1 MRAHGVSFRLR
12 PNFHAA
18 QFLHACV
25 LLFCMMF
32 PASAQVA
39 VDLWTADNGLPQNII
54 RAICQ
59 TPDGYLWLA
68 TFDGLVRFD
77 GVRFTTYNRSNTPGI
92 KGNRFNSLFCTAD
105 GDIWAG
111 TEGSGITRYRQGRFA
126 TYTIQD
132 GLLSNNVLGISGDD
146 RGNLWVLAHGY
157 LNQWRAADRRFAP
170 QIRDE
175 CRYTDSLTP
184 DGRVGFWRID
194 ETALH
199 LFLHGKQLHSILPAG
214 WSGRGAS
221 AGGDLNQ
228 QIWLATGT
236 GELAQLIDGRW
247 STVPRRRSPRS
258 PYDEYIASTTDYRD
272 AQGNLWHSEIGWSSG
287 LGLVRYLDLPSNS
300 QPARIAF
307 NTLFEDR
314 EGNIWL
320 STDGQ
325 GLYRV
330 RSQTIEVY
338 SKEQGLPARNVYPI
352 CAGRDETLFI
362 GTWSGGLCRLRGG
375 KFTTYTTA
383 DGLASNRVNAIA
395 EDREGVLWVSA
406 GNDLHRMRDGRF
418 ESVKGNGIISS
429 DLVIRA
435 IHQDPEGVMWF
446 GTGDGLVRLEKGQ
459 WRMLTKK
466 DGLATDDVR
475 VILDGRN
482 ANLWVGGYGGLS
494 SLRNGRLHS
503 WTEQDGLASNTI
515 RALYEDADG
524 VLWIGTYDGGLGR
537 FENGRF
543 TKYSV
548 REGLFNDG
556 VFQIFEDSQ
565 GNLWMGCNQGIY
577 RVNKKQ
583 LNDFAAGKTDTVTSI
598 AYGKRDGM
606 RNVECNGGLSPA
618 GSKTRDGRLWFPTQD
633 GVAVIDPKKLDTI
646 SKNPPV
652 VIESCLVDS
661 APVPID
667 HPVRVTPGRENF
679 EIQYTAL
686 SFTNSEHIRFKYKM
700 QGMDHDWVN
709 AGTRRTAYYPHLP
722 PGSYTFKVAAARND
736 GAWNE
741 AGANLAFVVLPPFY
755 RTWWFASLFS
765 AMAATS
771 LWLGWRYRLRQLER
785 ARAAQQ
791 TFSRQLIASQENE
804 RKRIASELHDSLGQR
819 LVIVKNMALLLQQN
833 RNAAPGLNEA
843 QREQV
848 EEILAEVSGAVR
860 EVKEISYN
868 LRPYRLDRLGLTT
881 ALRAMID
888 TASAA
893 SSTIFRAEIDN
904 IDGVFPKEAEIN
916 FYRIVQECVNNIL
929 KHSQASQASIRID
942 RTKAGFTLTVRDDGR
957 GFAHD
962 SSQAD
967 SLRGFGLTGI
977 SERAQ
982 LLGGRAAIYSAPGQ
996 GTTVTIEISSEGLNH
1011 AG

>member
-1 MRAHGVSFRLR
+1 VPSRLAVPR
-12 PNFHAA
+12 
-18 QFLHACV
+18 FLNACF
-25 LLFCMMF
+25 LLFCVTF

-92 KGNRFNSLFCTAD
+92 RGNRFGSLFCTAA
-105 GDIWAG
+105 GDLWAG
-111 TEGSGITRYRQGRFA
+111 TEGSGITQYHQGRFT
-126 TYTIQD
+126 TYTMQD
-132 GLLSNNVLGISGDD
+132 GLPSNAVVGISGDE

-157 LNQWRAADRRFAP
+157 LAQWRPADRRFVP
-170 QIRDE
+170 QVGDQY
-175 CRYTDSLTP
+175 RYTESLTP

-194 ETALH
+194 ESALH
-199 LFLHGKQLHSILPAG
+199 LFVNGKQSRYALPAG
-214 WSGRGAS
+214 WPRGAGAS
-221 AGGDLNQ
+221 AGEDLNKH
-228 QIWLATGT
+228 IWVATGT

-247 STVPRRRSPRS
+247 SSVLRRRKARS
-258 PYDEYIASTTDYRD
+258 PYEEQIASTTDYRD
-272 AQGNLWHSEIGWSSG
+272 THGNLWHSEIGWSSG
-287 LGLVRYLDLPSNS
+287 LDLVRYLDLPPNS

-325 GLYRV
+325 GLYRI
-330 RSQTIEVY
+330 RTQTISVY
-338 SKEQGLPARNVYPI
+338 SKEQGLPDRNVYPI
-352 CAGRDETLFI
+352 CVGRDDTIWI
-362 GTWSGGLCRLRGG
+362 GTWSGGLCRFRDG
-375 KFTTYTTA
+375 KFITYTTV

-395 EDREGVLWVSA
+395 EDREGVLWVSV
-406 GNDLHRMRDGRF
+406 GNGLHCLYRMRNGRF
-418 ESVKGNGIISS
+418 ESVNGNGMIAS
-429 DLVIRA
+429 DAVIRA

-446 GTGDGLVRLEKGQ
+446 GTGDGLIRLEKDQ

-475 VILDGRN
+475 VILNGRN
-482 ANLWVGGYGGLS
+482 GNLWVGGYGGLS
-494 SLRNGRLHS
+494 SLRNGQVHA

-524 VLWIGTYDGGLGR
+524 VLWIGTYDGGLSR

-543 TKYSV
+543 TRYTV
-548 REGLFNDG
+548 REGLFSNG
-556 VFQIFEDSQ
+556 VFQIFEDSR
-565 GNLWMGCNQGIY
+565 GNLWMSCNQGIY
-577 RVNKKQ
+577 RVNRKQ
-583 LNDFAAGKTDTVTSI
+583 LNDFAAGKTKTVTSI
-598 AYGKRDGM
+598 AYGKRDGL
-606 RNVECNGGLSPA
+606 RNIECNGGLWPA

-633 GVAVIDPKKLDTI
+633 GVAVIDPKKLDT
-646 SKNPPV
+646 SPKTPPV
-652 VIESCLVDS
+652 VIESCLVDR

-686 SFTNSEHIRFKYKM
+686 SLTDSEHIRFKYKM
-700 QGMDHDWVN
+700 QGVDHDWVD

-722 PGSYTFKVAAARND
+722 PGSYMFKVAAAHSD
-736 GAWNE
+736 GGWNE

-771 LWLGWRYRLRQLER
+771 LWLGWRYRLSQLER
-785 ARAAQQ
+785 ARTAQQ
-791 TFSRQLIASQENE
+791 IFSRQLIASQENE
-804 RKRIASELHDSLGQR
+804 RKRIAAELHDSLGQR
-819 LVIVKNMALLLQQN
+819 LVIVKNMALLLQQT
-833 RNAAPGLNEA
+833 RNGASGLNGV

-848 EEILAEVSGAVR
+848 EEILAEVSGAFH

-868 LRPYRLDRLGLTT
+868 LRPYRLDRLGLTA
-881 ALRAMID
+881 ALKAMID

-893 SSTIFRAEIDN
+893 SWTIFRAEIDD
-904 IDGVFPKEAEIN
+904 IDSVFPKESEIN

-929 KHSQASQASIRID
+929 KHSQASQASIRIG
-942 RTKAGFTLTVRDDGR
+942 RTKDGLTLTVRDDGR
-957 GFAHD
+957 GFAQD
-962 SSQAD
+962 SSPAD

-982 LLGGRAAIYSAPGQ
+982 LLGGRAAIHSTPGQ
-996 GTTVTIEISSEGLNH
+996 GTTVTIEIKFGK
-1011 AG
+1011 G